1 MVYVV
6 CTLHVIL
13 TSIGPRNRSV
23 RRLIMLYKKNSTDQ
37 SKMGKSERFWNIFLP
52 CYFVSYK
59 YEIKYNL
66 IIALSGGDLTVEP
79 IGPVNVYSLCLVELY
94 SPATK

>member
-23 RRLIMLYKKNSTDQ
+23 RRLIMLYKKTQLINP
-37 SKMGKSERFWNIFLP
+37 KWEKVNGFWTIFLR

-66 IIALSGGDLTVEP
+66 IIALSGGDLKVEP
-79 IGPVNVYSLCLVELY
+79 IGPVNVYSLCLSELD
-94 SPATK
+94 SPETK